1 MRIVSRIKTLLT
13 TAFAVAAISLMSS
26 TAFAH
31 SSLTASSPGNQS
43 VVQSPPKLE
52 LTFNEG
58 VRMLRL
64 TLVHGASHNI
74 EFGFTPSTD
83 TAATVSYDLPALMM
97 GEHTVNWTVIGS
109 DGHPVNGTF
118 KFTVSADGE
127 AAATQS
133 HADSGHHHH

>member
-1 MRIVSRIKTLLT
+1 MRIVSRIQTLVATVFAIAAMSLLT
-13 TAFAVAAISLMSS
+13 S

-31 SSLTASSPGNQS
+31 STLTSSLPGNQA
-43 VVQSPPKLE
+43 VVASPEKLE

-74 EFGFTPSTD
+74 EFGFAPSTE
-83 TAATVSYDLPALMM
+83 TAATVSYDLPMLML

-109 DGHPVNGTF
+109 DGHPTNGMF

-127 AAATQS
+127 AATTQS
-133 HADSGHHHH
+133 QAAGHHHH